1 MSGERDETA
10 RGRRE
15 RPTEGATADQLRSDI
30 DSGRA
35 QDKVPN
41 SDPAAAPLGTD
52 AEAAG
57 NPPTVEEVELAR
69 QREVSGRASRA
80 AAESRDTSATE
91 DGAPR
96 RIAFALLAI
105 VVLGVVVVALAVW

>member
-1 MSGERDETA
+1 MSGERDEQS
-10 RGRRE
+10 RRKPGR
-15 RPTEGATADQLRSDI
+15 PAEGATADQLRSDI

-35 QDKVPN
+35 QDKVAH

-69 QREVSGRASRA
+69 QREVSGRASRE
-80 AAESRDTSATE
+80 AEGRRGTSAT
-91 DGAPR
+91 GGGVPR
-96 RIAFALLAI
+96 WAYLALLAV
-105 VVLGVVVVALAVW
+105 VVLCAVVAIAVW

>member
-1 MSGERDETA
+1 MNERDKQA
-10 RGRRE
+10 RGKPE

-35 QDKVPN
+35 QDKVAS

-57 NPPTVEEVELAR
+57 RPPTVEEVELAR
-69 QREVSGRASRA
+69 QREVSGRAARA
-80 AAESRDTSATE
+80 AADSLDTPARHG
-91 DGAPR
+91 GAPR
-96 RIAFALLAI
+96 GIAFALLAI
-105 VVLGVVVVALAVW
+105 VVLCVVVARAVW